1 VELSTSWLNERGK
14 ALHLNYLP
22 LHFTSDIFR
31 GGSIVAEGDWQ
42 AYFRKNSPVATKLRE
57 LRKEYRS
64 SHFFYFS
71 GTTINCIPLVKD
83 APIIGDPKE
92 FNIFADFQLANALA
106 RSALLHFFEAA
117 GQTVIRYRPVTIVLE
132 QHNLSPERHDVF
144 GIFPEYELDVRPLAP
159 HEGKITSGVVVGF
172 GIRYQFE
179 KTVGE
184 LVADGL
190 SVAGLYAVYV
200 PEEEDEEFSL
210 GARRYLGRI
219 EAIQGGTVCLS
230 DSDFAEYDTHR
241 CFLEG
246 SRSNVEIVGRAVLGR
261 AYDEFSSLLH
271 RQTFSV
277 MGAAAQVQ
285 RLAKLGSWLEEKS
298 PLQCCVDMGVRI
310 VRTPHE
316 CRRGVDAGF
325 SHLFAPPTCVLRPG
339 GSITVPWPVDRQI
352 DQHGPY
358 DAESFPDK
366 RVGIAVVCPEEFVG
380 EVGQFL
386 KQLKDGVNST
396 DDNAPFRQGF
406 VRKYH
411 LNSCDFRFHE
421 VKRSSSLEEGYRS
434 AALEALTTRPH
445 LAIVIIREQ
454 HRDLPDSGNPY
465 YTTKARMM
473 AQGVPVQI
481 IEIETVRDGGRSY
494 ILNNLSVALYAKLGG
509 VPWTLSPNQDLA
521 HEIVVGIG
529 SARLNE
535 SRRGG
540 GERVLGI
547 TTVFSGDGQYLLAN
561 NTQEVS
567 SQEYVGA
574 LTASLRGTVSE
585 LRSRYGWRPRDRVRF
600 IFHQSYKKYKE
611 LEAEAVGEFA
621 KSLSDF
627 DVQYA
632 FVHVSDSHNWMLF
645 DPAVRGIKFGRSQKG
660 VMVPQRGQCVPLG
673 PRTALLTLAGP
684 YQVKNPLQGCPHPVL
699 INIHE
704 NSTFTS
710 LDYLA
715 RQIFN
720 LSFMSWRGFSPSTLP
735 VSISYSNLIVDL
747 LAHLRHVKNWNPETL
762 ATALK
767 ERRWFL

>member
-1 VELSTSWLNERGK
+1 
-14 ALHLNYLP
+14 LHLNYLP
-22 LHFTSDIFR
+22 LRFTSDIFQ
-31 GGSIVAEGDWQ
+31 GGTIVVEGDRQ
-42 AYFRKNSPVATKLRE
+42 SHFIKNSPAAAKLRE
-57 LRKEYRS
+57 LRKAHRS
-64 SHFFYFS
+64 SHFCYLS
-71 GTTINCIPLVKD
+71 GEAIHCIPLVKT

-106 RSALLHFFEAA
+106 RSALLQFFEAA
-117 GQTVIRYRPVTIVLE
+117 GQAVIRYRPVTIVLE
-132 QHNLSPERHDVF
+132 QHNLSPDRQDVF
-144 GIFPEYELDVRPLAP
+144 GIFPEYELDIRPLAP
-159 HEGKITSGVVVGF
+159 HEGKITSGVLVGF
-172 GIRYQFE
+172 GIRYQFQ
-179 KTVGE
+179 KTVSQ
-184 LVADGL
+184 LAADGL
-190 SVAGLYAVYV
+190 PVVGLVAVYL
-200 PEEEDEEFSL
+200 PEAEDEDEEFSL

-219 EAIQGGTVCLS
+219 EGIRDGIVSLS
-230 DSDFAEYDTHR
+230 DSDFSEYDGQR

-246 SRSNVEIVGRAVLGR
+246 SRSNVEVIGRALLGR
-261 AYDEFSSLLH
+261 GYDEFSSSLY

-277 MGAAAQVQ
+277 MGAEAQVQ

-310 VRTPHE
+310 MKTPHE

-358 DAESFPDK
+358 DAETFPDK
-366 RVGIAVVCPEEFVG
+366 RVAIAVVCPEEFVG

-386 KQLKDGVNST
+386 RQLKDGVNSAEDT
-396 DDNAPFRQGF
+396 SPFRQGF

-421 VKRSSSLEEGYRS
+421 VRRSSSLDEGYRS
-434 AALEALTTRPH
+434 AALEALTTKPQM
-445 LAIVIIREQ
+445 AIVIIREQ
-454 HRDLPDSGNPY
+454 HRELPDSGNPY
-465 YTTKARMM
+465 YTTKARLM

-481 IEIETVRDGGRSY
+481 IKIETIRDRGRAY
-494 ILNNLSVALYAKLGG
+494 ILNNLSVAVYAKLGG

-529 SARLNE
+529 SARINE

-540 GERVLGI
+540 GERVVGI

-561 NTQEVS
+561 NTQEVL
-567 SQEYVGA
+567 SQDYVGA

-585 LRSRYGWRPRDRVRF
+585 LRSRYGWRARDRVRF
-600 IFHQSYKKYKE
+600 IFHQSYKKYKD

-621 KSLSDF
+621 KSLTDF

-632 FVHVSDSHNWMLF
+632 FVHISDSHNWMLF
-645 DPAVRGIKFGRSQKG
+645 DPAVRGVRFGRSQKG
-660 VMVPQRGQCVPLG
+660 AMVPQRGQCVPLG
-673 PRTALLTLAGP
+673 PRTALLTLTGP
-684 YQVKNPLQGCPHPVL
+684 YQVKNPFQGCPHPVL

-704 NSTFTS
+704 SSTFMS
-710 LDYLA
+710 LDYVA

-720 LSFMSWRGFSPSTLP
+720 LSFMSWRGFNPSTLP

-762 ATALK
+762 ATTLK